1 MDKKAIRR
9 AETRL
14 GKARSFLVETVKYD
28 EYGAYLDHAYI
39 PAKKPMS
46 GKEMNRALYQY
57 GLYWKLDQYGR
68 GWTFLETP
76 IFNPKGQ
83 YAILDECGALRI
95 ERVK

>member
-39 PAKKPMS
+39 PAKS
-46 GKEMNRALYQY
+46 R
-57 GLYWKLDQYGR
+57 
-68 GWTFLETP
+68 
-76 IFNPKGQ
+76 
-83 YAILDECGALRI
+83 
-95 ERVK
+95 

>member
-1 MDKKAIRR
+1 MDKKAIKR

-14 GKARSFLVETVKYD
+14 GKAHSHMTETVKCDGYKV
-28 EYGAYLDHAYI
+28 YLDHKYI

-57 GLYWKLDQYGR
+57 GLYWKINQYGR
-68 GWTFLETP
+68 GWTSLETP
-76 IFNPKGQ
+76 VFNPKGK
-83 YAILDECGALRI
+83 YAILVENCAFRI

>member
-1 MDKKAIRR
+1 MDKKAVKR

-28 EYGAYLDHAYI
+28 EYGEYLDHAYV
-39 PAKKPMS
+39 PAKKTMS

-83 YAILDECGALRI
+83 YAILDERGALRI

>member
-46 GKEMNRALYQY
+46 GKEMNRALYQC
-57 GLYWKLDQYGR
+57 GLYWKLDQYGK

-76 IFNPKGQ
+76 MFNPKGK

-95 ERVK
+95 ERVR